1 MASPSS
7 SSSTSRN
14 WQYDVFPSF
23 SGEDI
28 RKNFLSHFLK
38 ELERK
43 MIFAFKDNE
52 MERSQS
58 IWPELV
64 QAIRE
69 SRIAVVL
76 FSKNYASSSWCL
88 NELLEIVRCKEELG
102 QIVIPVFYGLDPSEV
117 RKQNGDFGKF
127 FNKTCQNR
135 TKQVKS
141 QWQKALTDV
150 ANILGYHSEN

>member
-1 MASPSS
+1 
-7 SSSTSRN
+7 
-14 WQYDVFPSF
+14 
-23 SGEDI
+23 
-28 RKNFLSHFLK
+28 
-38 ELERK
+38 

-88 NELLEIVRCKEELG
+88 NELLKIVRCKEELG
-102 QIVIPVFYGLDPSEV
+102 QIVIPVFYGLDPSQV
-117 RKQNGDFGKF
+117 RNRTETLGRSLRRLA
-127 FNKTCQNR
+127 R
-135 TKQVKS
+135 TKQK
-141 QWQKALTDV
+141 K
-150 ANILGYHSEN
+150 